1 MTNLNVAFCGLSKNC
16 INTID
21 ENIKQIVSMRNNY
34 KEINISLFI
43 VDSDSSDVTK
53 EIISKYEKD
62 NEFIVYRDLDDLE
75 KNYNS
80 RIERITLSRNLCL
93 DELKL
98 KKYKKGMKIK
108 SKVLGIDPEKER
120 IALGIKQLDKDPFE
134 AVTSEKFKKGSV
146 ATCLIE
152 NVIDAGLEVKLEND
166 ILGFIKK
173 PDLSR
178 EKEEQKPSRFK
189 NYKINEKIKY
199 FVIRRL
205 MVFQNLV
212 DKRKFFKKILKPNLI
227 VSSNKTLFK
236 IADEIWFLAG
246 DKSTDYNYYTKRIIL
261 MNIYAITFS
270 FFVFDNSKDLERTKK
285 FLDKEISAVLKF
297 GNLKNK
303 LKKNIKF

>member
-1 MTNLNVAFCGLSKNC
+1 MKINRNKILLRLLKNITEYEDFDDALLSTLSQLK
-16 INTID
+16 INQD
-21 ENIKQIVSMRNNY
+21 KFYDIKQDLLPKGISSLM
-34 KEINISLFI
+34 KELNLIINQ
-43 VDSDSSDVTK
+43 
-53 EIISKYEKD
+53 II
-62 NEFIVYRDLDDLE
+62 
-75 KNYNS
+75 
-80 RIERITLSRNLCL
+80 
-93 DELKL
+93 
-98 KKYKKGMKIK
+98 
-108 SKVLGIDPEKER
+108 
-120 IALGIKQLDKDPFE
+120 DK
-134 AVTSEKFKKGSV
+134 
-146 ATCLIE
+146 
-152 NVIDAGLEVKLEND
+152 
-166 ILGFIKK
+166 
-173 PDLSR
+173 
-178 EKEEQKPSRFK
+178 EQKPSKFK

>member
-1 MTNLNVAFCGLSKNC
+1 MKIDRNKILLRLLKN
-16 INTID
+16 IT
-21 ENIKQIVSMRNNY
+21 EY
-34 KEINISLFI
+34 K
-43 VDSDSSDVTK
+43 
-53 EIISKYEKD
+53 
-62 NEFIVYRDLDDLE
+62 DLDDALL
-75 KNYNS
+75 S
-80 RIERITLSRNLCL
+80 TLSQ
-93 DELKL
+93 LKINQD
-98 KKYKKGMKIK
+98 KFY
-108 SKVLGIDPEKER
+108 D
-120 IALGIKQLDKDPFE
+120 IKQDLLPKGLSSLMKELNLIINQTIDK
-134 AVTSEKFKKGSV
+134 
-146 ATCLIE
+146 
-152 NVIDAGLEVKLEND
+152 
-166 ILGFIKK
+166 
-173 PDLSR
+173 
-178 EKEEQKPSRFK
+178 EQKPSRFK

>member
-1 MTNLNVAFCGLSKNC
+1 MKINRNKILLRLLKNITEYEDFDDALLSTLSQLKINQDKFYDIKQDLLPKGLSSLMKELNLI
-16 INTID
+16 INQTID
-21 ENIKQIVSMRNNY
+21 K
-34 KEINISLFI
+34 
-43 VDSDSSDVTK
+43 
-53 EIISKYEKD
+53 
-62 NEFIVYRDLDDLE
+62 
-75 KNYNS
+75 
-80 RIERITLSRNLCL
+80 
-93 DELKL
+93 
-98 KKYKKGMKIK
+98 
-108 SKVLGIDPEKER
+108 
-120 IALGIKQLDKDPFE
+120 
-134 AVTSEKFKKGSV
+134 
-146 ATCLIE
+146 
-152 NVIDAGLEVKLEND
+152 
-166 ILGFIKK
+166 
-173 PDLSR
+173 
-178 EKEEQKPSRFK
+178 EQKPSRFK

-261 MNIYAITFS
+261 MNIYAITFF

-303 LKKNIKF
+303 LKKRIKF

>member
-1 MTNLNVAFCGLSKNC
+1 MKINRNKILLRLLKNITEYEDFDDALLSTLSQLKINQDKFYDIKQDLLPKGLSSLMKELNLI
-16 INTID
+16 INQIID
-21 ENIKQIVSMRNNY
+21 K
-34 KEINISLFI
+34 
-43 VDSDSSDVTK
+43 
-53 EIISKYEKD
+53 
-62 NEFIVYRDLDDLE
+62 
-75 KNYNS
+75 
-80 RIERITLSRNLCL
+80 
-93 DELKL
+93 
-98 KKYKKGMKIK
+98 
-108 SKVLGIDPEKER
+108 
-120 IALGIKQLDKDPFE
+120 
-134 AVTSEKFKKGSV
+134 
-146 ATCLIE
+146 
-152 NVIDAGLEVKLEND
+152 
-166 ILGFIKK
+166 
-173 PDLSR
+173 
-178 EKEEQKPSRFK
+178 EQKPSRFK

-297 GNLKNK
+297 GNFKNK

>member
-1 MTNLNVAFCGLSKNC
+1 MKINRNKILLRLLKNITEYEDFDDALLSTLSQLKINQDKFYDIKQDLLPKGLSSLMKELNLI
-16 INTID
+16 INQIID
-21 ENIKQIVSMRNNY
+21 K
-34 KEINISLFI
+34 
-43 VDSDSSDVTK
+43 
-53 EIISKYEKD
+53 
-62 NEFIVYRDLDDLE
+62 
-75 KNYNS
+75 
-80 RIERITLSRNLCL
+80 
-93 DELKL
+93 
-98 KKYKKGMKIK
+98 
-108 SKVLGIDPEKER
+108 
-120 IALGIKQLDKDPFE
+120 
-134 AVTSEKFKKGSV
+134 
-146 ATCLIE
+146 
-152 NVIDAGLEVKLEND
+152 
-166 ILGFIKK
+166 
-173 PDLSR
+173 
-178 EKEEQKPSRFK
+178 EQKPSRFK

-285 FLDKEISAVLKF
+285 FLDREISAVLKF

>member
-1 MTNLNVAFCGLSKNC
+1 MKINRNKILLRLLKN
-16 INTID
+16 IT
-21 ENIKQIVSMRNNY
+21 E
-34 KEINISLFI
+34 
-43 VDSDSSDVTK
+43 
-53 EIISKYEKD
+53 YE
-62 NEFIVYRDLDDLE
+62 DLDDALL
-75 KNYNS
+75 S
-80 RIERITLSRNLCL
+80 TLSQ
-93 DELKL
+93 LKINQD
-98 KKYKKGMKIK
+98 KFY
-108 SKVLGIDPEKER
+108 D
-120 IALGIKQLDKDPFE
+120 IKQDLVPKGLSSLMKELNLIINQIIDK
-134 AVTSEKFKKGSV
+134 
-146 ATCLIE
+146 
-152 NVIDAGLEVKLEND
+152 
-166 ILGFIKK
+166 
-173 PDLSR
+173 
-178 EKEEQKPSRFK
+178 EQKPSRFK

>member
-1 MTNLNVAFCGLSKNC
+1 MKINRNKILLRLLKN
-16 INTID
+16 ITEYD
-21 ENIKQIVSMRNNY
+21 
-34 KEINISLFI
+34 
-43 VDSDSSDVTK
+43 
-53 EIISKYEKD
+53 
-62 NEFIVYRDLDDLE
+62 DLDDALL
-75 KNYNS
+75 S
-80 RIERITLSRNLCL
+80 TLSQL
-93 DELKL
+93 
-98 KKYKKGMKIK
+98 
-108 SKVLGIDPEKER
+108 R
-120 IALGIKQLDKDPFE
+120 INQDKFYEIKQDLLPKGISSLMKELNLIINQIIDK
-134 AVTSEKFKKGSV
+134 
-146 ATCLIE
+146 
-152 NVIDAGLEVKLEND
+152 
-166 ILGFIKK
+166 
-173 PDLSR
+173 
-178 EKEEQKPSRFK
+178 EQKPSRFK

-303 LKKNIKF
+303 LKKSIKF

>member
-1 MTNLNVAFCGLSKNC
+1 MKINRNKILLRLLKNITEYEDFDDALLSTLSQLKINQDKFYDIKQDLLPKGLSSLMKELNLI
-16 INTID
+16 IN
-21 ENIKQIVSMRNNY
+21 Q
-34 KEINISLFI
+34 
-43 VDSDSSDVTK
+43 
-53 EIISKYEKD
+53 
-62 NEFIVYRDLDDLE
+62 
-75 KNYNS
+75 
-80 RIERITLSRNLCL
+80 
-93 DELKL
+93 
-98 KKYKKGMKIK
+98 
-108 SKVLGIDPEKER
+108 
-120 IALGIKQLDKDPFE
+120 
-134 AVTSEKFKKGSV
+134 
-146 ATCLIE
+146 
-152 NVIDAGLEVKLEND
+152 VIDK
-166 ILGFIKK
+166 
-173 PDLSR
+173 
-178 EKEEQKPSRFK
+178 EQKPSRFK

-212 DKRKFFKKILKPNLI
+212 DKRKFFKKILKPNMI
-227 VSSNKTLFK
+227 FSSNKTLFK

>member
-1 MTNLNVAFCGLSKNC
+1 MKINRNKILLRLLKNITEYEDFDDALLSTLSQLKINQDKFYDIKQDLLPKGLSSLMKELNLI
-16 INTID
+16 INQTID
-21 ENIKQIVSMRNNY
+21 K
-34 KEINISLFI
+34 
-43 VDSDSSDVTK
+43 
-53 EIISKYEKD
+53 
-62 NEFIVYRDLDDLE
+62 
-75 KNYNS
+75 
-80 RIERITLSRNLCL
+80 
-93 DELKL
+93 
-98 KKYKKGMKIK
+98 
-108 SKVLGIDPEKER
+108 
-120 IALGIKQLDKDPFE
+120 
-134 AVTSEKFKKGSV
+134 
-146 ATCLIE
+146 
-152 NVIDAGLEVKLEND
+152 
-166 ILGFIKK
+166 
-173 PDLSR
+173 
-178 EKEEQKPSRFK
+178 EQKPSRFK

-285 FLDKEISAVLKF
+285 FIDKEISAVLKF

>member
-1 MTNLNVAFCGLSKNC
+1 MEINRNKILLRLLKNITEYEDFDDALLSTLSQLKINQDKFYDIKQDLLPKGLSSLMKELNLI
-16 INTID
+16 INQIID
-21 ENIKQIVSMRNNY
+21 K
-34 KEINISLFI
+34 
-43 VDSDSSDVTK
+43 
-53 EIISKYEKD
+53 
-62 NEFIVYRDLDDLE
+62 
-75 KNYNS
+75 
-80 RIERITLSRNLCL
+80 
-93 DELKL
+93 
-98 KKYKKGMKIK
+98 
-108 SKVLGIDPEKER
+108 
-120 IALGIKQLDKDPFE
+120 
-134 AVTSEKFKKGSV
+134 
-146 ATCLIE
+146 
-152 NVIDAGLEVKLEND
+152 
-166 ILGFIKK
+166 
-173 PDLSR
+173 
-178 EKEEQKPSRFK
+178 EQKPSKFK

-303 LKKNIKF
+303 LKKSIKF

>member
-1 MTNLNVAFCGLSKNC
+1 MEINRNKILLRLLKNITEYEDFDDALLSTLSQLKINQDKFYDIKQDLLPKGLSSLMKELNLI
-16 INTID
+16 INQTI
-21 ENIKQIVSMRNNY
+21 
-34 KEINISLFI
+34 
-43 VDSDSSDVTK
+43 
-53 EIISKYEKD
+53 EK
-62 NEFIVYRDLDDLE
+62 
-75 KNYNS
+75 
-80 RIERITLSRNLCL
+80 
-93 DELKL
+93 
-98 KKYKKGMKIK
+98 
-108 SKVLGIDPEKER
+108 
-120 IALGIKQLDKDPFE
+120 
-134 AVTSEKFKKGSV
+134 
-146 ATCLIE
+146 
-152 NVIDAGLEVKLEND
+152 
-166 ILGFIKK
+166 
-173 PDLSR
+173 
-178 EKEEQKPSRFK
+178 EQKPSRFK

-227 VSSNKTLFK
+227 VSFNKTLFK

>member
-1 MTNLNVAFCGLSKNC
+1 MEINRNKILLRLLKNITEYEDFDDALLSTLSQLKINQDKFYDIKQDLLPKGLSSLMKELNLI
-16 INTID
+16 INQTI
-21 ENIKQIVSMRNNY
+21 
-34 KEINISLFI
+34 
-43 VDSDSSDVTK
+43 
-53 EIISKYEKD
+53 EK
-62 NEFIVYRDLDDLE
+62 
-75 KNYNS
+75 
-80 RIERITLSRNLCL
+80 
-93 DELKL
+93 
-98 KKYKKGMKIK
+98 
-108 SKVLGIDPEKER
+108 
-120 IALGIKQLDKDPFE
+120 
-134 AVTSEKFKKGSV
+134 
-146 ATCLIE
+146 
-152 NVIDAGLEVKLEND
+152 
-166 ILGFIKK
+166 
-173 PDLSR
+173 
-178 EKEEQKPSRFK
+178 EQKPSRFK

>member
-1 MTNLNVAFCGLSKNC
+1 MKINRNKILLRLLKNITEYEDFDDALLSTLSQLKINQDKFYDIKQDLLPKGLSSLMKELNLI
-16 INTID
+16 IN
-21 ENIKQIVSMRNNY
+21 Q
-34 KEINISLFI
+34 
-43 VDSDSSDVTK
+43 
-53 EIISKYEKD
+53 
-62 NEFIVYRDLDDLE
+62 
-75 KNYNS
+75 
-80 RIERITLSRNLCL
+80 
-93 DELKL
+93 
-98 KKYKKGMKIK
+98 
-108 SKVLGIDPEKER
+108 
-120 IALGIKQLDKDPFE
+120 
-134 AVTSEKFKKGSV
+134 
-146 ATCLIE
+146 
-152 NVIDAGLEVKLEND
+152 VIDK
-166 ILGFIKK
+166 
-173 PDLSR
+173 
-178 EKEEQKPSRFK
+178 EQKPSRFK

-270 FFVFDNSKDLERTKK
+270 FFVFDKSKDLERTKK

>member
-1 MTNLNVAFCGLSKNC
+1 MKINRNKILLRLLKNITEYEDFDDALLSTLSQLKINQDKFYDIKQDLLPKGLSSLMKELNLI
-16 INTID
+16 INQTID
-21 ENIKQIVSMRNNY
+21 K
-34 KEINISLFI
+34 
-43 VDSDSSDVTK
+43 
-53 EIISKYEKD
+53 
-62 NEFIVYRDLDDLE
+62 
-75 KNYNS
+75 
-80 RIERITLSRNLCL
+80 
-93 DELKL
+93 
-98 KKYKKGMKIK
+98 
-108 SKVLGIDPEKER
+108 
-120 IALGIKQLDKDPFE
+120 
-134 AVTSEKFKKGSV
+134 
-146 ATCLIE
+146 
-152 NVIDAGLEVKLEND
+152 
-166 ILGFIKK
+166 
-173 PDLSR
+173 
-178 EKEEQKPSRFK
+178 EQKPSRFK

-297 GNLKNK
+297 GSLKNK
-303 LKKNIKF
+303 LKKSIKF

>member
-1 MTNLNVAFCGLSKNC
+1 MKINRNKILLRLLKN
-16 INTID
+16 ITEYD
-21 ENIKQIVSMRNNY
+21 
-34 KEINISLFI
+34 
-43 VDSDSSDVTK
+43 
-53 EIISKYEKD
+53 
-62 NEFIVYRDLDDLE
+62 DLDDALL
-75 KNYNS
+75 S
-80 RIERITLSRNLCL
+80 TLSQL
-93 DELKL
+93 
-98 KKYKKGMKIK
+98 
-108 SKVLGIDPEKER
+108 R
-120 IALGIKQLDKDPFE
+120 INQDKFYEIKQDLLPKGISSLMKELNLIINQIIDK
-134 AVTSEKFKKGSV
+134 
-146 ATCLIE
+146 
-152 NVIDAGLEVKLEND
+152 
-166 ILGFIKK
+166 
-173 PDLSR
+173 
-178 EKEEQKPSRFK
+178 EQKPSRFK

-212 DKRKFFKKILKPNLI
+212 DKRKFFKKILKPNMI
-227 VSSNKTLFK
+227 FSSNKTLFK

>member
-1 MTNLNVAFCGLSKNC
+1 MEINRNKILLRLLKNITEYEDFDDALLSTLSQLKINQDKFYDIKQDLLPKGLSSLKKELNLI
-16 INTID
+16 INQTID
-21 ENIKQIVSMRNNY
+21 K
-34 KEINISLFI
+34 
-43 VDSDSSDVTK
+43 
-53 EIISKYEKD
+53 
-62 NEFIVYRDLDDLE
+62 
-75 KNYNS
+75 
-80 RIERITLSRNLCL
+80 
-93 DELKL
+93 
-98 KKYKKGMKIK
+98 
-108 SKVLGIDPEKER
+108 
-120 IALGIKQLDKDPFE
+120 
-134 AVTSEKFKKGSV
+134 
-146 ATCLIE
+146 
-152 NVIDAGLEVKLEND
+152 
-166 ILGFIKK
+166 
-173 PDLSR
+173 
-178 EKEEQKPSRFK
+178 EQKPSRFK

>member
-1 MTNLNVAFCGLSKNC
+1 MKINRNKILLRLLKNITEYEDFDDALLSTLSQLKINQDKFYDIKQDLLPKGLSSLMKELNLI
-16 INTID
+16 INQIID
-21 ENIKQIVSMRNNY
+21 K
-34 KEINISLFI
+34 
-43 VDSDSSDVTK
+43 
-53 EIISKYEKD
+53 
-62 NEFIVYRDLDDLE
+62 
-75 KNYNS
+75 
-80 RIERITLSRNLCL
+80 
-93 DELKL
+93 
-98 KKYKKGMKIK
+98 
-108 SKVLGIDPEKER
+108 
-120 IALGIKQLDKDPFE
+120 
-134 AVTSEKFKKGSV
+134 
-146 ATCLIE
+146 
-152 NVIDAGLEVKLEND
+152 
-166 ILGFIKK
+166 
-173 PDLSR
+173 
-178 EKEEQKPSRFK
+178 EQKPSKFK